1 MTMNI
6 RDVKSV
12 LVKLMAATMLIA
24 MLIGMAVPTVLAA
37 EEGTTEEATTE
48 EATTAPEQTAP
59 TADLS
64 EDSVK
69 KLASLLASNDAARQ
83 LFLAACG
90 YNQTGTYYKYKANY
104 VNSEKKQFNF
114 DSTLSIED
122 GFDVM
127 ATWEEASAEALA
139 ILKQANEWA
148 KSDLQTDIP
157 ASLTEKDVEAIVNQM
172 KTEVD
177 LDAKGNFIDTILQW
191 IGVGLKWA
199 TKYLTFGT
207 NNYILS
213 LLYFGIVIELLMLP
227 FGIQQQKNSIKQAK
241 LRPKEMAI
249 RKHYAGRND
258 QQTMQKVN
266 QEIQELYQKE
276 NYNPMSGCLPL
287 LLQLPIVFALY
298 YVVIDPIFYVL
309 GQAKTFSTA
318 ISQYFTTSVAAGGFG
333 GSLNSQRGTIEVLSK
348 LGEQGIDAFES
359 LKTFSYF
366 SNAEE
371 CFAALEQVVA
381 DGIPSFSIGAWNFGL
396 TPGILFQGGGNFAT
410 YWWLILVPV
419 LTFVVYFGS
428 MKLNRKLTYQP
439 TTGEN
444 DKAMGCSNNIM
455 DIMMPAMSVYIA
467 FIVPAA
473 VGVYWMFKSV
483 LGTLKQFIL
492 KKAMPFPVF
501 TDEDYKAAEKEMY
514 GKTSKQKSKPSG
526 NGSGSGASSAKVRS
540 LHHIDDDEYDE
551 RGNYI
556 GRPEAVEQT
565 NETAEPKNEQ
575 APAMAEPLKDESDKK
590 TESEDDSQNS

>member
-1 MTMNI
+1 M
-6 RDVKSV
+6 SV

-526 NGSGSGASSAKVRS
+526 NGSGSGASGAKVRS

>member
-1 MTMNI
+1 M
-6 RDVKSV
+6 SV

-266 QEIQELYQKE
+266 QEIQELYQRE
-276 NYNPMSGCLPL
+276 HYNPMSGCLPL

-526 NGSGSGASSAKVRS
+526 NGSGSGASGAKVRS

>member
-492 KKAMPFPVF
+492 RKAMPFPVF

-526 NGSGSGASSAKVRS
+526 NGSGSGASGAKVRS

>member
-526 NGSGSGASSAKVRS
+526 NGSGSGASGAKVRS

>member
-514 GKTSKQKSKPSG
+514 GKASKQKSKPSG
-526 NGSGSGASSAKVRS
+526 NGSGSGASGAKVRS

>member
-1 MTMNI
+1 
-6 RDVKSV
+6 
-12 LVKLMAATMLIA
+12 
-24 MLIGMAVPTVLAA
+24 
-37 EEGTTEEATTE
+37 
-48 EATTAPEQTAP
+48 
-59 TADLS
+59 
-64 EDSVK
+64 
-69 KLASLLASNDAARQ
+69 
-83 LFLAACG
+83 
-90 YNQTGTYYKYKANY
+90 
-104 VNSEKKQFNF
+104 
-114 DSTLSIED
+114 
-122 GFDVM
+122 M

-526 NGSGSGASSAKVRS
+526 NGSGSGASGAKVRS